1 MANAHFAE
9 IGDVW
14 KHLPLA
20 EVLAIERPDRY
31 WETHAGSALYPLTP
45 SARRDYGAYRVL
57 AHAGQAPAIDRSM
70 YLRLLRR
77 LAPAGAGARYP
88 GSAYI
93 AMAVLGPAVGEYRL
107 ADTDPDSAAD
117 LRKAAARL
125 AGPDRV
131 EVVEGD
137 GVTALVEAFS
147 RLEPAAASTTFALID
162 PSPPLA
168 PTAGGRSPAEL
179 WAMLASRGVKAMLWY
194 GFSTVADR
202 AEMAAAVDRHGVEG
216 RLWAGE
222 ITVAGFGPHPPAW
235 DPGVPGC
242 GIVCANLS
250 EQATAAC
257 EELGTALRS
266 IYANAVLP
274 NGADGSLH
282 FRTVTSMANR
292 RSRSLLKPRPPR

>member
-1 MANAHFAE
+1 
-9 IGDVW
+9 
-14 KHLPLA
+14 
-20 EVLAIERPDRY
+20 
-31 WETHAGSALYPLTP
+31 
-45 SARRDYGAYRVL
+45 
-57 AHAGQAPAIDRSM
+57 
-70 YLRLLRR
+70 
-77 LAPAGAGARYP
+77 
-88 GSAYI
+88 
-93 AMAVLGPAVGEYRL
+93 
-107 ADTDPDSAAD
+107 
-117 LRKAAARL
+117 
-125 AGPDRV
+125 
-131 EVVEGD
+131 
-137 GVTALVEAFS
+137 
-147 RLEPAAASTTFALID
+147 
-162 PSPPLA
+162 
-168 PTAGGRSPAEL
+168 
-179 WAMLASRGVKAMLWY
+179 MLASRGVKAMLWY